1 MGHPATSTDFS
12 VDASDVRSHLFEL
25 EAEGALALGEGLGR
39 VGASVSGLDRDPG
52 RGHSL
57 YVAAAVTETLRR
69 EHFGPQAG

>member
-12 VDASDVRSHLFEL
+12 LDASNVRSHLFEL

-39 VGASVSGLDRDPG
+39 VGASVSGLDGDHSRG
-52 RGHSL
+52 RSL